1 MNRPSDRALAIVVS
15 VVVVAA
21 IAIGVALIGSPTE
34 ARFRRLDQRKA
45 RDLDFIANAINI
57 YWREHSKLPESIDD
71 VRLQLPYP
79 PFTGEPYD
87 YRVLGTTKYELCARF
102 DRPSEQAP
110 YGTFLAHSR
119 GRQCFPR
126 EVRKAP

>member
-1 MNRPSDRALAIVVS
+1 VVS

-21 IAIGVALIGSPTE
+21 IAAGVALIGSPTE

-57 YWREHSKLPESIDD
+57 YWREHSKLPESIDE
-71 VRLQLPYP
+71 VGLQRSYT
-79 PFTGEPYD
+79 PFTGEPCE
-87 YRVLGTTKYELCARF
+87 YRVLGTTKFELCARF

-110 YGTFLAHSR
+110 YGTFLAHDR

-126 EVRKAP
+126 EVRKGP